1 MNKLTNIEAQR
12 IMAVVNETIEK
23 LEYLSH
29 VEILSSLGH
38 DRDSEKLRALVGDE
52 LSSAIVELQKA
63 EARFESLFA
72 RQSGG
77 NGIQRNPSGLTQ
89 RESYSAGREDSSKS
103 RTPMFPPIHPDG
115 SGVDQKEMAKTLR
128 QASRNVCRLLKETPG
143 AFEAIK
149 RSYRSSSS
157 ISSFVNYLKELK
169 ALTHEKLLTTV
180 EEEKSRQDHLSEI
193 MLKEKRATLE
203 KRNLEKELLEER
215 TAKEK
220 ELSTRAKQ
228 IDSLTREI
236 SSIQKRNKEEATSLE
251 KESKAREVAD
261 EKAFQEK
268 EAFLRQEIK
277 KMELLLDEKVG
288 RHKENELQMRKK
300 THKSEQE
307 VENWISKYDT
317 EMEEKEKEI
326 DKIQAIYDADKREL
340 EDVEGKF
347 SVVSSEWDLLMAE
360 RNKLEEARKKEEMRL
375 RRLNEAATT
384 IQAAWKGYRERQKF
398 AKRKQTKKPTKPGR
412 SKSPKSR
419 SAGRQGQSAGSMGV
433 SKPGTASSKPGSP
446 GTVGKGPVTPSS
458 KSSAR
463 EKK

>member
-228 IDSLTREI
+228 IDSLTRE
-236 SSIQKRNKEEATSLE
+236 
-251 KESKAREVAD
+251 
-261 EKAFQEK
+261 
-268 EAFLRQEIK
+268 
-277 KMELLLDEKVG
+277 
-288 RHKENELQMRKK
+288 
-300 THKSEQE
+300 
-307 VENWISKYDT
+307 
-317 EMEEKEKEI
+317 
-326 DKIQAIYDADKREL
+326 
-340 EDVEGKF
+340 
-347 SVVSSEWDLLMAE
+347 
-360 RNKLEEARKKEEMRL
+360 
-375 RRLNEAATT
+375 
-384 IQAAWKGYRERQKF
+384 
-398 AKRKQTKKPTKPGR
+398 
-412 SKSPKSR
+412 
-419 SAGRQGQSAGSMGV
+419 
-433 SKPGTASSKPGSP
+433 
-446 GTVGKGPVTPSS
+446 
-458 KSSAR
+458 
-463 EKK
+463 